1 MDFLLVLH
9 LIIAVALIG
18 VVLVQKSEGGAL
30 GIGGGGGGGGLMSA
44 RGAANFL
51 TRLTAIL
58 AGIFMLTSLGLTVLA
73 NSGGSGSIV
82 DRIEAQQAPT
92 LVPSEP
98 GRAGARTRHLR
109 DARIGA
115 HHRSAAR
122 STFACPGKLTETLG
136 STRRRC
142 VTTAPFGMLFAHGA
156 VYLHHRRRG
165 LLARQRSGFGGTRC
179 PAAGAWL
186 FRTSEE
192 ARPFYL
198 NS

>member
-30 GIGGGGGGGGLMSA
+30 GIGGGGGGGLMSA

-58 AGIFMLTSLGLTVLA
+58 AGLFMLTSLGLTVLA

-98 GRAGARTRHLR
+98 AAPAPAPATSGTPE
-109 DARIGA
+109 
-115 HHRSAAR
+115 SA
-122 STFACPGKLTETLG
+122 P
-136 STRRRC
+136 
-142 VTTAPFGMLFAHGA
+142 TTAVP
-156 VYLHHRRRG
+156 
-165 LLARQRSGFGGTRC
+165 
-179 PAAGAWL
+179 PAAPSPAP
-186 FRTSEE
+186 
-192 ARPFYL
+192 A
-198 NS
+198 N

>member
-98 GRAGARTRHLR
+98 AVPAPAPATSGTPE
-109 DARIGA
+109 
-115 HHRSAAR
+115 SA
-122 STFACPGKLTETLG
+122 P
-136 STRRRC
+136 
-142 VTTAPFGMLFAHGA
+142 TTAVP
-156 VYLHHRRRG
+156 
-165 LLARQRSGFGGTRC
+165 
-179 PAAGAWL
+179 PAAPSPAP
-186 FRTSEE
+186 
-192 ARPFYL
+192 A
-198 NS
+198 N